1 MKQFK
6 MGGVGKDAAQGV
18 IPTDTKLNISLK
30 SNKNQGTVELHL
42 MTTNYSVI
50 RAVVI
55 SAEHLFDGE
64 ACMLHPIPPSNN
76 VIVQISPAK
85 DVQTVMNIK
94 AFAGLSSNSVQYHVF
109 EMNYVMPKFAMYHNI
124 DPQL

>member
-1 MKQFK
+1 MGMKQFK
-6 MGGVGKDAAQGV
+6 QGQGGKDSAQGV

-42 MTTNYSVI
+42 MTSNYSVI

-55 SAEHLFDGE
+55 FAEHLFDGE

-85 DVQTVMNIK
+85 DVQTMMSIK
-94 AFAGLSSNSVQYHVF
+94 AMCGSSSSSLQYHVF
-109 EMNYVMPKFAMYHNI
+109 EVNYVMPM
-124 DPQL
+124 